1 MFQQK
6 SRFRNMQSLYDQNRG
21 PNGQQELADKLEKD
35 SKLVAAD
42 SAVADRFNGSETG
55 LSAQARASEGAKAI
69 SNEADSW
76 NPANN
81 ASKYGLTGRAAGA
94 TAFYGGS
101 QDPANTDRLK
111 KFSNLY
117 SVVAGRQQQQP
128 KPLIPQEPGA
138 VGRTPTRRETD
149 MASEGSINKNGN
161 GQRGDRTRNV
171 APLDYLLRSGAID
184 LDSYYKA
191 QGDDALYAK
200 LMKENGYN

>member
-1 MFQQK
+1 
-6 SRFRNMQSLYDQNRG
+6 MQSLYDQNRG
-21 PNGQQELADKLEKD
+21 SNGQQELADKLQND
-35 SKLVAAD
+35 SKQVAANQT
-42 SAVADRFNGSETG
+42 AADRFNGSAAG
-55 LSAQARASEGAKAI
+55 ISAQNAASEGAKAI

-94 TAFYGGS
+94 AAFYGGS
-101 QDPANTDRLK
+101 QDPANTERLK

-138 VGRTPTRRETD
+138 VGRTPTQRETD
-149 MASEGSINKNGN
+149 TAAEVSINKNGN